1 MEASATNAVEQTLRA
16 DFVVTAAS
24 GGTGTATGVS
34 PLAASRIRQTP
45 GVQTVSEI
53 RGGQWGLDGRTM
65 TLLAVDPKTVTQM
78 HESDG
83 QAGEA
88 TRQLDDESVL
98 VRDDVAARHHWKVGD
113 QVPMTF
119 ARTGT
124 RKLRV
129 AGTFSTST
137 VPTDYVI
144 SLGAYQ
150 ANYAQQLDL
159 EIDVRLAPGTSVS
172 TGQARIRKALADL
185 PGIDVLDRAHVLAA
199 QEKQVKRYLVPIT
212 GLLALSVVIALL
224 GIANT
229 LALSIHERTR
239 ELGLLRAIGMA
250 RRQLRTMMRTEAV
263 IIAGL
268 GAFLGIVVALVFGS
282 ALVTAL
288 HDHGLTRLVVPV
300 RQLLAWATVAVAAGI
315 LAATLPARRAARLP
329 VLDAVRSE

>member
-1 MEASATNAVEQTLRA
+1 
-16 DFVVTAAS
+16 
-24 GGTGTATGVS
+24 
-34 PLAASRIRQTP
+34 
-45 GVQTVSEI
+45 
-53 RGGQWGLDGRTM
+53 
-65 TLLAVDPKTVTQM
+65 
-78 HESDG
+78 
-83 QAGEA
+83 
-88 TRQLDDESVL
+88 VL